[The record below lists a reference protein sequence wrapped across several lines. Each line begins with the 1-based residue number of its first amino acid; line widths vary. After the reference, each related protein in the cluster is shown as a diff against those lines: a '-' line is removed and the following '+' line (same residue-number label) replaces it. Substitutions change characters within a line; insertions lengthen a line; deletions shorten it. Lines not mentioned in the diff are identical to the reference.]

1 LRINT
6 ELKTIVIIVASP
18 LNEDIIKRI
27 GFHSFKKKMNLIIF
41 DCLPWIRK
49 KVIPNNLQYLNFDII
64 TIKDYIDFKK
74 NIITL
79 KCDFLIDFIG
89 YNKHTRDIQICCKS
103 NKILFIS
110 QSLYPIPTPIVRS
123 NVFKSLIYSPRATIN
138 KIYSLIKRSIFN
150 QLPLDPDISLLVGD
164 LSVNHLN
171 INSRHKIFT
180 TSQSWYDI
188 EKEKK
193 LISLKNKCP
202 KNYILF
208 IDDCISQSIDFVLT
222 DQKSIIS
229 PTEYYILLNNFFN
242 KIEQELSMPVIIAGH
257 PNGKYIDHYANFF
270 NSRNVFFDTTASLTI
285 NADIVLT
292 HYSTAI
298 NYAILSKKSI
308 ILMNFDKLQKSYQG
322 LILQNIAKILN
333 CKIIEID
340 KPLKLSK
347 ELLISPINKTSYKL
361 FIKNYISN
369 EIIINKLG
377 QFENLINYLLKLK

>member
-1 LRINT
+1 MRINT

-49 KVIPNNLQYLNFDII
+49 KVIPNNLQYLSLDII

-74 NIITL
+74 NLITL

-89 YNKHTRDIQICCKS
+89 FNKHTRYIQKCCKS

-138 KIYSLIKRSIFN
+138 KIFSLIKRLIFN
-150 QLPLDPDISLLVGD
+150 QLPYDPDISLLVGD

-229 PTEYYILLNNFFN
+229 PSEYYILLNNFFN
-242 KIEQELSMPVIIAGH
+242 KMILTC
-257 PNGKYIDHYANFF
+257 NF
-270 NSRNVFFDTTASLTI
+270 
-285 NADIVLT
+285 
-292 HYSTAI
+292 
-298 NYAILSKKSI
+298 
-308 ILMNFDKLQKSYQG
+308 
-322 LILQNIAKILN
+322 
-333 CKIIEID
+333 
-340 KPLKLSK
+340 
-347 ELLISPINKTSYKL
+347 
-361 FIKNYISN
+361 
-369 EIIINKLG
+369 
-377 QFENLINYLLKLK
+377 

>member
-1 LRINT
+1 
-6 ELKTIVIIVASP
+6 
-18 LNEDIIKRI
+18 
-27 GFHSFKKKMNLIIF
+27 M
-41 DCLPWIRK
+41 
-49 KVIPNNLQYLNFDII
+49 
-64 TIKDYIDFKK
+64 
-74 NIITL
+74 
-79 KCDFLIDFIG
+79 
-89 YNKHTRDIQICCKS
+89 
-103 NKILFIS
+103 
-110 QSLYPIPTPIVRS
+110 
-123 NVFKSLIYSPRATIN
+123 
-138 KIYSLIKRSIFN
+138 
-150 QLPLDPDISLLVGD
+150 
-164 LSVNHLN
+164 
-171 INSRHKIFT
+171 
-180 TSQSWYDI
+180 
-188 EKEKK
+188 
-193 LISLKNKCP
+193 
-202 KNYILF
+202 
-208 IDDCISQSIDFVLT
+208 T

>member
-1 LRINT
+1 MTNNIK
-6 ELKTIVIIVASP
+6 LKTIVIILASP
-18 LNEDIIKRI
+18 LNEDILKRI
-27 GFHSFKKKMNLIIF
+27 GFHSFKNKMNIIIF

-49 KVIPNNLQYLNFDII
+49 KVIPNNFQYLSLDVI

-74 NIITL
+74 NLTKL

-89 YNKHTRDIQICCKS
+89 FHKQTKYIQKCCKT
-103 NKILFIS
+103 NKILYIS

-123 NVFKSLIYSPRATIN
+123 NAFKSLIYSPRATIN
-138 KIYSLIKRSIFN
+138 KIYSLIKRLIFN
-150 QLPLDPDISLLVGD
+150 QIPLDPDISLLVGD

-171 INSRHKIFT
+171 INSRHILFT

-188 EKEKK
+188 EIEKK
-193 LISLKNKCP
+193 LISLKNAYP

-229 PTEYYILLNNFFN
+229 PSEYYILLNNFFN
-242 KIEQELSMPVIIAGH
+242 KIEEELSMPVIIAGH
-257 PNGKYIDHYANFF
+257 PNGKDIEHYANFF
-270 NSRNVFFDTTASLTI
+270 NSRNVFFDSTASLTI
-285 NADIVLT
+285 NADIILT

-298 NYAILSKKSI
+298 NYAILSKKRI
-308 ILMNFDKLQKSYQG
+308 ILMNFDRLQKSYQG

-340 KPLKLSK
+340 KPLKLSR
-347 ELLISPINKTSYKL
+347 EFLITPINETSYKL
-361 FIKNYISN
+361 FVKNYISN
-369 EIIINKLG
+369 EKVINKLG
-377 QFENLINYLLKLK
+377 QFENLINYLIKLK